1 VKPIPAPQAKV
12 NIYLDDPFWTLFGDK
27 TTRDLQLGFALMILL
42 ACGFR
47 ISWRKGARGTAVE
60 WIGLLYSLD
69 NSSNTASIS
78 IPKITA
84 EDISV
89 EAKALS
95 ELSMIPLSRLRKF
108 TGKASWVMNIIPRT
122 RWAVQRLWAAVSKQE
137 AVAKSHRSG
146 VRFSRRPCLVA
157 SKQVILPLVW
167 IATLWSSSQTLLCR
181 QFSLAYKAPK
191 LEMIFDASPWGFG
204 GVLAH
209 VASGQAIEFLHDCIT
224 AGDLHRFDLEL
235 GSSKGQ
241 QVWETRCLLIGL
253 KCWGKFVQNDNVSL
267 RVRSDS
273 VAALTVICKLGS
285 SSPKLNAIAAE
296 ISLELSKL
304 GIQEVL
310 AVHLPGEQNTVAD
323 KLSRLAQPGCDG
335 KLPESLRGAKRR
347 LVQHRDASFFQ
358 MWAVATK

>member
-1 VKPIPAPQAKV
+1 MSDTHVQTACEFEFASADFEDAYCHINHHDDELRNCLVAMPPANADDKGAPELAVLCKLGFGSKGGPDVWSRISAACGRLTQSIQPSVKPIPAPQAKV

-157 SKQVILPLVW
+157 SKQ
-167 IATLWSSSQTLLCR
+167 SSSHWCGLRRCGHRLRHYCADSSHLRTRR
-181 QFSLAYKAPK
+181 QS
-191 LEMIFDASPWGFG
+191 W
-204 GVLAH
+204 
-209 VASGQAIEFLHDCIT
+209 
-224 AGDLHRFDLEL
+224 R
-235 GSSKGQ
+235 
-241 QVWETRCLLIGL
+241 
-253 KCWGKFVQNDNVSL
+253 
-267 RVRSDS
+267 
-273 VAALTVICKLGS
+273 
-285 SSPKLNAIAAE
+285 
-296 ISLELSKL
+296 
-304 GIQEVL
+304 
-310 AVHLPGEQNTVAD
+310 
-323 KLSRLAQPGCDG
+323 
-335 KLPESLRGAKRR
+335 
-347 LVQHRDASFFQ
+347 
-358 MWAVATK
+358 